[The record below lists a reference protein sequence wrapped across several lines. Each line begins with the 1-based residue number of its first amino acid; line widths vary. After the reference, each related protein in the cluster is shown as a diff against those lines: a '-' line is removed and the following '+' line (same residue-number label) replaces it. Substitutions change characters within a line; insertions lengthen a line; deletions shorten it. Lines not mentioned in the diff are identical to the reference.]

1 MPSLELP
8 ERTSQAEDEFVEAWS
23 ASDDLEALVEV
34 TTHAMDARRPR
45 LAARLVQL
53 LPDRV
58 EIEPGS
64 ALEKAQRVAGMLVM
78 DSRDV
83 ELFNALDDAWREV
96 RRSRMRRMIARQKTV
111 GTNRQYTIPRVGRKR
126 RR

>member
-1 MPSLELP
+1 MPSLHLP
-8 ERTSQAEDEFVEAWS
+8 ERDAEAEDVFVADW
-23 ASDDLEALVEV
+23 ADSDDVDGLVEV

-53 LPDRV
+53 LPERV
-58 EIEPGS
+58 EIETGS
-64 ALEKAQRVAGMLVM
+64 PLDKAQRVAAMLVL
-78 DSRDV
+78 DSKDV
-83 ELFNALDDAWREV
+83 ELFNALDDAWRAV

>member
-8 ERTSQAEDEFVEAWS
+8 ERNNEAEDAFVADW
-23 ASDDLEALVEV
+23 ADSDDVESLVEV

-53 LPDRV
+53 LPERV

-64 ALEKAQRVAGMLVM
+64 PLEKAQRVAAMLVL
-78 DSRDV
+78 DSKDV
-83 ELFNALDDAWREV
+83 ELFNALDDAWRAV